1 MIDSQFGK
9 TSLFMLMLIAG
20 LIWAFSYTA
29 ASDMVA
35 ENQFGKANPAARGRV
50 EMLPPAGM
58 MVGAILA
65 GLLLEYS
72 GFLSVT
78 VAFIAVSVAAVLTL
92 FALSKNSI
100 VVGVNQ
106 R

>member
-1 MIDSQFGK
+1 
-9 TSLFMLMLIAG
+9 
-20 LIWAFSYTA
+20 
-29 ASDMVA
+29 
-35 ENQFGKANPAARGRV
+35 
-50 EMLPPAGM
+50 MLPPTGM